1 MRYAVRERMFSIG
14 EDFWITDEQGNRV
27 LLADGKVMRLR
38 QTVELKD
45 GSGAVVAVV
54 RKKLMAVRETMEI
67 ERDGA
72 LAATVHKALIS
83 PLHHRSAIDLA
94 DDVLQGNA
102 NIVVEDVG
110 EGAIVHRRRRPNR
123 DPFRIHRHD
132 EHADTG
138 VRRLR
143 VFAPLATEGASRE
156 NRSPSSS
163 RPSAS
168 STCESSS

>member
-14 EDFWITDEQGNRV
+14 EDFWITDERGDRV

-54 RKKLMAVRETMEI
+54 RKKLMAVRETMEV

-83 PLHHRSAIDLA
+83 PLHHRSVIDLA
-94 DDVLQGNA
+94 DGGQLEAVGNILDKEFEITGGGRTLARISRAWFRLRDTYGVDVAPGEDDVLFL
-102 NIVVEDVG
+102 
-110 EGAIVHRRRRPNR
+110 AIAVAL
-123 DPFRIHRHD
+123 DRIQHD
-132 EHADTG
+132 EDE
-138 VRRLR
+138 RRER
-143 VFAPLATEGASRE
+143 R
-156 NRSPSSS
+156 
-163 RPSAS
+163 
-168 STCESSS
+168 